1 MRAVSAAMEKVS
13 KVEKSRAEHGWAWA
27 GMISSSVFSSVEK
40 DGAGLV
46 L

>member
-1 MRAVSAAMEKVS
+1 MEKVS
-13 KVEKSRAEHGWAWA
+13 RVEKSRAEQGWAWA
-27 GMISSSVFSSVEK
+27 GMISSVFSSVEK